1 MLIGEVAARSGVSA
15 RMLRHYDR
23 IGLVSPSVR
32 TSGGYRDYTNADIQ
46 RLFHVEGLRTL
57 GLGLPEVAAVLD
69 DPAFQPRDMVAQLT
83 AQARARIARE
93 EALLRT
99 LERVQA
105 SAPRDWAEVLQTI
118 GLLRGLESPEA
129 SERLRAAL
137 RLDGADAGGP
147 DVAPVVA
154 AALAE
159 TDLNAAGALDWALA
173 QRGDAAVPL
182 LAAALED
189 PALDDPALGD
199 PGLGDPARARRHRA
213 VEALRKIGSGPALRA
228 LAAATRHPDPVVQAR
243 AAIAA
248 GMLGNLEAV
257 PDLLALVAAGRDDV
271 EAGDVLAERAAAA
284 PHAAERIA
292 ADLAAALTRA
302 DDAGRYRLVALLA
315 DLPGDAATEILSA
328 RVSDPAPR
336 VARTAQALL
345 DRR

>member
-32 TSGGYRDYTNADIQ
+32 TSGGYRDYTSADIQ

-83 AQARARIARE
+83 AQTRARIARE

-189 PALDDPALGD
+189 PA
-199 PGLGDPARARRHRA
+199 RARRHRA

-228 LAAATRHPDPVVQAR
+228 LASATRHPDPVVRAR

-248 GMLGNLEAV
+248 GMLGDLDAA

-292 ADLAAALTRA
+292 AGLAAALTRA

-315 DLPGDAATEILSA
+315 DLPGDAAAEILRA